1 MLIEGFWVAKLGC
14 APVYSSLG
22 AQTKASWA
30 PRIVSPQVEH
40 VRTICECFLWIYEGL
55 TVYVVDS
62 TNWSYDWSRERP
74 QNTHRLGHSTGRIDQ
89 DIIHSSNPSL
99 TLPGYL

>member
-40 VRTICECFLWIYEGL
+40 VRTIWECFLWIYGGF
-55 TVYVVDS
+55 TVYLVQRMAAQIVL
-62 TNWSYDWSRERP
+62 YA
-74 QNTHRLGHSTGRIDQ
+74 
-89 DIIHSSNPSL
+89 
-99 TLPGYL
+99 

>member
-55 TVYVVDS
+55 
-62 TNWSYDWSRERP
+62 
-74 QNTHRLGHSTGRIDQ
+74 
-89 DIIHSSNPSL
+89 
-99 TLPGYL
+99 